1 MPNNATPIRPN
12 LSHPP
17 TRRPGHSRAAFTI
30 VEVLFSIL
38 IIGILLALLIGGV
51 SLTTRVARSTADRQ
65 AVSTIRTA
73 ITQFEKEAGFI
84 PPLVRDRAPG
94 ALMGWTEPGATAGS
108 RRVAVYSLQVPAQAL
123 ILRTQPNS
131 LVDDRFSES
140 SLAFYL
146 VGALEQ
152 LLQDPPPPGSDRIP
166 IDGVP
171 GPGFYK
177 PRLDGTF
184 EIPADVR
191 NGAAAGS
198 QRIGTIIRPLVE
210 VGRTS
215 PKLATSSVDVDAVQ
229 LVDNNNVAFRYYRW
243 LPGREQPAGSGNFIV
258 ETLAD
263 LNIPVMV
270 ARDPAAYPQLVDRPE
285 RDITKN
291 AQLRDATFAI
301 VSAGANKV
309 FGDEQFD
316 VLQAALGSG
325 TETELRR
332 EAESDNAV
340 EVGS

>member
-1 MPNNATPIRPN
+1 MPNNATQFQ
-12 LSHPP
+12 PP
-17 TRRPGHSRAAFTI
+17 SPRARRAAFTI

-73 ITQFEKEAGFI
+73 IAQFEKEAGFI
-84 PPLVRDRAPG
+84 PPLVRDRAQTP
-94 ALMGWTEPGATAGS
+94 AWTEPGAADT
-108 RRVAVYSLQVPAQAL
+108 RRVAVYAVQVPAQAQA
-123 ILRTQPNS
+123 LRVPTQAPTTAS
-131 LVDDRFSES
+131 PLVDNRFSDS

-152 LLQDPPPPGSDRIP
+152 PLRGASGIP
-166 IDGVP
+166 VDGVP
-171 GPGFYK
+171 GPGFYR

-191 NGAAAGS
+191 NTAPGGS
-198 QRIGTIIRPLVE
+198 QRVGTIIRPLVE

-215 PKLATSSVDVDAVQ
+215 PKLATSNADVNAVQ

-243 LPGREQPAGSGNFIV
+243 LPGREVPANSGNFIV
-258 ETLAD
+258 ENLAD

-270 ARDPAAYPQLVDRPE
+270 ARDPAAFPQLKDRPE

-309 FGDEQFD
+309 FGDEDFT

>member
-1 MPNNATPIRPN
+1 MPNNATQFQPQSPRAR
-12 LSHPP
+12 H
-17 TRRPGHSRAAFTI
+17 AAFTI

-73 ITQFEKEAGFI
+73 IAQFEKEAGFI
-84 PPLVRDRAPG
+84 PPLVRDLAQPPLR
-94 ALMGWTEPGATAGS
+94 GWTEPGATAGS
-108 RRVAVYSLQVPAQAL
+108 RRVAVYALQVPAQSQL
-123 ILRTQPNS
+123 LRASNPLPPTDNPLFDN
-131 LVDDRFSES
+131 RFSES

-152 LLQDPPPPGSDRIP
+152 PLQGANGIP

-198 QRIGTIIRPLVE
+198 QRIGTIIRPLVD

>member
-1 MPNNATPIRPN
+1 MPNNATQFQPQSPRAR
-12 LSHPP
+12 H
-17 TRRPGHSRAAFTI
+17 AAFTI

-73 ITQFEKEAGFI
+73 IAQFEKEAGFI
-84 PPLVRDRAPG
+84 PPLVRDRAQT
-94 ALMGWTEPGATAGS
+94 AAWTEPGAAGT
-108 RRVAVYSLQVPAQAL
+108 RRVAVYAVQVPAQAL
-123 ILRTQPNS
+123 ALRVPTQVPTATNP
-131 LVDDRFSES
+131 LLDNRFSES
-140 SLAFYL
+140 SLAYYL
-146 VGALEQ
+146 VGALERS
-152 LLQDPPPPGSDRIP
+152 LQGAAGIP

-198 QRIGTIIRPLVE
+198 QRIGTIIRPLVD

-215 PKLATSSVDVDAVQ
+215 PKLATLGSNPDAVQ

-243 LPGREQPAGSGNFIV
+243 LPGREVPANSGNFIV

-291 AQLRDATFAI
+291 AQGAT
-301 VSAGANKV
+301 SP
-309 FGDEQFD
+309 
-316 VLQAALGSG
+316 
-325 TETELRR
+325 
-332 EAESDNAV
+332 
-340 EVGS
+340 